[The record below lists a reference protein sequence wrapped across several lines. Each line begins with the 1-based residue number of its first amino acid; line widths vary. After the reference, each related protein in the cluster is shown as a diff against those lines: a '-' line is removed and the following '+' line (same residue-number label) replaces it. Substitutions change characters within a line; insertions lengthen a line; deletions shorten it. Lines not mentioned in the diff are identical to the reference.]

1 MKIEILFALLGLV
14 CIFWIG
20 IKMRNNAK
28 KKKQSDKV
36 INLAERRRA
45 KEMNIEKKIKKYL
58 K

>member
-1 MKIEILFALLGLV
+1 MKIELILALLGLI

-20 IKMRNNAK
+20 IKMKNSAM

-36 INLAERRRA
+36 INLAERRKA
-45 KEMNIEKKIKKYL
+45 KNINIEKKIKNYL